1 MKKILLLAFVG
12 TLFAAASAYAGS
24 GCCPG
29 MSKDT
34 AAVKTAETMEQAAC
48 SKGSAKMAEKASC
61 TKGEC
66 GSAEMA
72 AACTGCTGEK
82 AKAACAAGECAR
94 EKAEAETTA
103 ASSAPT
109 CCPGD
114 TSTKAA

>member
-24 GCCPG
+24 GCCPA

-34 AAVKTAETMEQAAC
+34 AAVKKAETMEQAAC
-48 SKGSAKMAEKASC
+48 SKSKGEMAEKASC
-61 TKGEC
+61 TKGDC

-72 AACTGCTGEK
+72 ACTACTEGK
-82 AKAACAAGECAR
+82 AKEACAAGECAR
-94 EKAEAETTA
+94 EMAESETTA
-103 ASSAPT
+103 ASSQPA

-114 TSTKAA
+114 KSEKSA

>member
-1 MKKILLLAFVG
+1 MKKILLLAFIG

-24 GCCPG
+24 GCCPA

-34 AAVKTAETMEQAAC
+34 AAVKKAETMEQAAC
-48 SKGSAKMAEKASC
+48 SKGSAKMAEKATC

-66 GSAEMA
+66 GSAQM
-72 AACTGCTGEK
+72 AACTSCTGDK

-103 ASSAPT
+103 ASSMPA

-114 TSTKAA
+114 KSTKAA